1 MLGFGASIVGTFD
14 IPLFSQNSGNL
25 IFQFFKL
32 IILPTCLLMVYED
45 LYQTDLSLFPPKKAN
60 KQWKQI
66 KFFAFVLLGFLLI
79 AKKKGFPLQMIENLS
94 KWNKCRVTPP

>member
-45 LYQTDLSLFPPKKAN
+45 LYQTDLSLPQYSLLFFIAKM
-60 KQWKQI
+60 QI
-66 KFFAFVLLGFLLI
+66 LLI
-79 AKKKGFPLQMIENLS
+79 NRAL
-94 KWNKCRVTPP
+94 VTLCSRDLMSESFRDYKYSRKIRNPQ